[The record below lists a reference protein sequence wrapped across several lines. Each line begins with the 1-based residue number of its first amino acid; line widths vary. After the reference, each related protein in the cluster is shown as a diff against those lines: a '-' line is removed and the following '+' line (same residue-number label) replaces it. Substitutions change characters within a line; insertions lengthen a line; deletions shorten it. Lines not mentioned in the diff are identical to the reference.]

1 MACTSPFRYKQNYI
15 IKITRFFW
23 VLWAL
28 FGIIWSRPDNV
39 ITGTNFM
46 IWQSELTFVGWL
58 SKNQKKPVFVSV
70 CIPFS
75 YPDKYFHNFK
85 NFPETLVNISKH
97 IPNCCH
103 YFLNCERAQI
113 GTNTNFGYVMT
124 PHEVY
129 VGEYFQI
136 FGSKTEKLFPSY
148 GVKRWINQSINESI
162 NESPKVLWDGFGKNE
177 SWVNSRTR
185 NL

>member
-1 MACTSPFRYKQNYI
+1 
-15 IKITRFFW
+15 
-23 VLWAL
+23 
-28 FGIIWSRPDNV
+28 
-39 ITGTNFM
+39 M

-58 SKNQKKPVFVSV
+58 SKNEKKPVFVSV

-75 YPDKYFHNFK
+75 YPDKYFHNFRI
-85 NFPETLVNISKH
+85 FPETLVNISKH

-124 PHEVY
+124 PYEVY

-148 GVKRWINQSINESI
+148 GVKRWMNDTANRHEFY
-162 NESPKVLWDGFGKNE
+162 SPKNLWKFIVWTGRMQKTLE
-177 SWVNSRTR
+177 P
-185 NL
+185 LHYLQM

>member
-1 MACTSPFRYKQNYI
+1 M
-15 IKITRFFW
+15 
-23 VLWAL
+23 WAL

-39 ITGTNFM
+39 ITGTNLM

-75 YPDKYFHNFK
+75 YPDKYFHNFRI
-85 NFPETLVNISKH
+85 FPETLVNISKH

-113 GTNTNFGYVMT
+113 CTNTNFGYVMSLY
-124 PHEVY
+124 EVY

-136 FGSKTEKLFPSY
+136 FGAKTENFFLAMVWKDE
-148 GVKRWINQSINESI
+148 WMNQSINWMNQWITQSAVGWVWKER
-162 NESPKVLWDGFGKNE
+162 VLSK
-177 SWVNSRTR
+177 
-185 NL
+185 LK